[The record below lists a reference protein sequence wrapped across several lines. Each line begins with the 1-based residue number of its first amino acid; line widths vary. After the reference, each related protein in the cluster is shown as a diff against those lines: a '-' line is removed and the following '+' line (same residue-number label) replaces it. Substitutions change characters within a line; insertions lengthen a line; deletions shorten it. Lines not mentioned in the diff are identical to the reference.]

1 MVLFRTLRLALVAI
15 LLSSTFGCREIL
27 QDILDEIDDGG
38 DPEPTTFVVTVENVS
53 EPGLIDTDRANGIVP
68 LSPGVFALYKT
79 SAGAKAVFAPHMPA
93 DEGIELIAEDG
104 VAMVKAD
111 QLAGEESIG
120 ASGILSPDGPILPG
134 APFSFEVTALPGYH
148 LQIVTMFVQSND
160 WFYGF
165 NDGGLPLFDGDDPIH
180 GDVTEYVALYDAGT
194 EADTAP
200 GTGPD
205 QVLAQEPGSTDV
217 GPHDEVD
224 VIKPVAERDF
234 DFHVPEN
241 ASVIKITVE
250 PK

>member
-1 MVLFRTLRLALVAI
+1 MVLFRTLKLALVAV

-27 QDILDEIDDGG
+27 HEILDEIHG
-38 DPEPTTFVVTVENVS
+38 EEEESTTFVVTIENVS

-79 SAGAKAVFAPHMPA
+79 AAGEKAVFAPHMPA
-93 DEGIELIAEDG
+93 DEGTELIAEDG
-104 VAMVKAD
+104 MAMVKAD

-120 ASGILSPDGPILPG
+120 MSGIISPDGPILPG
-134 APFSFEVTALPGYH
+134 TPTSFEVTALPGYY
-148 LQIVTMFVQSND
+148 LQIETMFVQSND

-165 NDGGLPLFDGDDPIH
+165 NNGGLLLFDGDEPIY
-180 GDVTEYVALYDAGT
+180 GNVTKYISLYDAGT
-194 EADTAP
+194 EEDTAP
-200 GTGPD
+200 GTGPN
-205 QVLAQEPGSTDV
+205 QVLAQEPGSSNV
-217 GPHDEVD
+217 GPHDSVD

-241 ASVIKITVE
+241 ASVIKITIM